1 MEKLKLNIQ
10 KFASGIVEMSTSG
23 YLQGRIVWSSVSKGI
38 VLNSS
43 DVTGTVQIR
52 RTNNAT
58 TTGTFNGAFNIDGDI
73 RQISWYGSISNEWVS
88 IYSFTKNV
96 AHKEDG
102 TGTCYLEAYVN
113 GPSGTSLSGNIT
125 TNKETVTL
133 DKINRYATFINTPNF
148 NDEENPVVTYSNPAG
163 DNVQKLQ
170 IAISLNGEID
180 DIPYRE
186 ISKNQTSYTFEL
198 TEDERNILRN
208 STPSSNSKIIQFLLK
223 TTISDTDFIQKSAKT
238 LTIVNANP
246 TFSNFEF
253 DDVNTTTL
261 ALTGNAKYNINGY
274 STIKAKIS
282 TTNKASANKGAT
294 MSKYRFT
301 IGDLSKDINYS
312 STAEVSGSIE
322 KAPVGT
328 YNLYA
333 IDSRNNSTLVTK
345 LAQKV
350 IEYSPLYIDRQNT
363 YVSRDDGGVGGDVA
377 LTFSG
382 YIWNNSFGAKNNS
395 IKSASYRFKK
405 TTSSEWITGTTNIT
419 PTISGNK
426 FSFSALVRSN
436 NADYTF
442 DLSSSYDFEITIAD
456 QLSSDTFKLT
466 PLGSAIPNL
475 ALADTGVGIMGA
487 YDESVGGLLQVG
499 GQRIDYNTGIY
510 SEEEQLIGTYLGKP
524 LYRKCFK
531 LGRIGDTSA
540 NKTHTLSGNYKEAI
554 KCDALMK
561 NSTGVTVS
569 LPLFRSDGLFGFC
582 NATCQGDGKMD
593 INLYRNS
600 ASSWLDFELV
610 AIVEYTKTTD

>member
-10 KFASGIVEMSTSG
+10 KFASGILSLGVSG
-23 YLQGRIVWSSVSKGI
+23 ALEGRIVWNSTSNGSSANTSNVFGD
-38 VLNSS
+38 L
-43 DVTGTVQIR
+43 QIR
-52 RTNNAT
+52 RTNSAT
-58 TTGTFNGAFNIDGDI
+58 TTGTFTYGFRVNNKVVHT
-73 RQISWYGSISNEWVS
+73 SWYGSISSNWVS
-88 IYSFTKNV
+88 ISTLSDVV
-96 AHKEDG
+96 AHYNDG
-102 TGTCYLEAYVN
+102 IGYCYLEAYVN
-113 GPSGTSLSGNIT
+113 GPSGTSLSGL
-125 TNKETVTL
+125 TVTAKDSVLL
-133 DKINRYATFINTPNF
+133 DKIARFATVTEVSNF
-148 NDEENPVVTYSNPAG
+148 TDEENPIINFTNPAG
-163 DNVQKLQ
+163 FDIRLR
-170 IAISLNGEID
+170 ISVGTDTELIVRDKVTKVG
-180 DIPYRE
+180 P
-186 ISKNQTSYTFEL
+186 YTFEL
-198 TEDERNILRN
+198 TESERNLLR
-208 STPSSNSKIIQFLLK
+208 
-223 TTISDTDFIQKSAKT
+223 AKT
-238 LTIVNANP
+238 PNNNELTVKMVVDTYIDGTIQNNSFVERKMTIVNANP
-246 TFSNFEF
+246 TFSNFDFE
-253 DDVNTTTL
+253 DINATTL

-282 TTNKASANKGAT
+282 TTNKATAKKSAT
-294 MSKYRFT
+294 MSKYRFA

-554 KCDALMK
+554 KCDALMTY
-561 NSTGVTVS
+561 STGVTVS
-569 LPLFRSDGLFGFC
+569 LPLYISDGLFGFC
-582 NATCQGDGKMD
+582 NASCQGDGKMD

-600 ASSWLDFELV
+600 ASSWYEFELV